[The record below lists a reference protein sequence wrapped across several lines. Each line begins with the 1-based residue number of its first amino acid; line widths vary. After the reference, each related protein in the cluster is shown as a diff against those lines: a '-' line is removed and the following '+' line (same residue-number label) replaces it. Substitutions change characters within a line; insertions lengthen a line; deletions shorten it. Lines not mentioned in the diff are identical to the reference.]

1 MMPFSESSWEP
12 LRMRASWEPL
22 RMGVPPLP
30 SAWVIPTTL
39 VPFAKPWQ
47 TLPDEVFGY
56 RYSSSTLCTP
66 TTCEADRVICSC
78 RFETCYKWLLL
89 GWKSLPPP
97 PLRCGVAILVLAHQ
111 TKNRLVSTLNNI
123 WSLIKN
129 GRLLGADFLTKN

>member
-47 TLPDEVFGY
+47 TLPEEVFGY
-56 RYSSSTLCTP
+56 GYSSTLCTP
-66 TTCEADRVICSC
+66 MTCEVDRVICSC
-78 RFETCYKWLLL
+78 HFETCYKWLLL
-89 GWKSLPPP
+89 GWKSIPLPL
-97 PLRCGVAILVLAHQ
+97 LRCGVAIMVLAHDQ
-111 TKNRLVSTLNNI
+111 TKNRPASTPNKQYLVIDQEWTSAG
-123 WSLIKN
+123 S
-129 GRLLGADFLTKN
+129 